1 MQLVIINNKTQIK
14 LKKMKKP
21 KNRTKTKRTT
31 KRDSISKLDLPL
43 KSYKEKPE
51 LIHDNPYQASESIA
65 KALVDK
71 IITISVRKSHNNYLN
86 KIYKNYYFDC
96 MQNQLD
102 ILFATNYLYYY
113 DEPENE
119 ERNKIFWNKNLEKKN
134 TWVEITEPNSS
145 KIDRYENVFM
155 QFINYNPPHVDNIDN
170 KKSSIMRSS
179 TFNEGNSNKDDLFD
193 SKIPNNASQK
203 FSLKIKDVLNK
214 KGNEILDILEE
225 KSSASSKDEDTNR
238 KKKKITKVRKSIK
251 HITKTKKKNSISPK
265 RDSLIKSI
273 SPKKESSKEKKNS
286 DDEDI
291 SKNKKSKRQS
301 ILAMNFIE
309 IPNIDKESNNE
320 IYSPPDVEK
329 LRKAVI
335 EGKIKKEKEEKKHAL
350 IKKMTSINN
359 VENIF
364 GDDNKMI
371 DSNKLTFDSNGK
383 IISFK
388 PIKIESFNKDFLSLK
403 NGIKSLEI
411 NNANNKKS
419 RFKRNKNK
427 NQNEII
433 QREKSYDKEIIIK
446 NPEDDPEGK
455 NSINYVKMSAIKN
468 EQKIP
473 SGSNFSLML
482 PNIGVTLR
490 EDDQV
495 KEGKKEFGKYFKK
508 YSMNDYDKILH
519 EFLPLQNK
527 TLIKNQLNQAEN
539 LTSSSMN
546 MTSVNKKNKYISTN
560 PLGNNFNN
568 FNMTNIT
575 NTPLTQTLNYNTISE
590 LPNPLINQQ
599 ETIQENDINTNNNN
613 NSSFVKTN
621 KSMDSYY
628 SGNNIYSGSMSRLYN
643 NNMSNFTAPKFIM
656 LNKNCSSTSLK
667 NEIENLKDLNEES
680 NLNIYPSK
688 IKLKSRNIFLDNYK
702 EFYKNKRIKEKTINL
717 IDSRTNE
724 LNKKIMINGLWG
736 SQTLQKNKS
745 SGNLLYGK
753 HLTKYQALRELGSN
767 LLTGIKIKLP
777 RDRKVDINI

>member
-71 IITISVRKSHNNYLN
+71 IITISVRKSHNNHLN

-251 HITKTKKKNSISPK
+251 HITKTKKKNSISSK

-560 PLGNNFNN
+560 PLGNNLNN
-568 FNMTNIT
+568 FNMTNTT

-613 NSSFVKTN
+613 NSSFIKTN
-621 KSMDSYY
+621 KSMNSYY

>member
-1 MQLVIINNKTQIK
+1 
-14 LKKMKKP
+14 MKKP
-21 KNRTKTKRTT
+21 KNRIKTKRTT

-71 IITISVRKSHNNYLN
+71 IITISVRKSHNNHLN

-350 IKKMTSINN
+350 IKKMTSINS

-427 NQNEII
+427 NQNEIV

-560 PLGNNFNN
+560 PLGNNLNN
-568 FNMTNIT
+568 FNMTNTT

-613 NSSFVKTN
+613 NSSFIKTN
-621 KSMDSYY
+621 KSMNSYY

>member
-71 IITISVRKSHNNYLN
+71 IITISVRKSHNNHLN

-170 KKSSIMRSS
+170 KKSSLMRSS

-273 SPKKESSKEKKNS
+273 SPKKDSSKEKKNS

-350 IKKMTSINN
+350 IKKMTSINS

-560 PLGNNFNN
+560 PLGNKLNN
-568 FNMTNIT
+568 FNMTNTT

-613 NSSFVKTN
+613 NSSFIKTN
-621 KSMDSYY
+621 KSMNSYY

>member
-1 MQLVIINNKTQIK
+1 
-14 LKKMKKP
+14 MKKP

-71 IITISVRKSHNNYLN
+71 IITISVRKSHNNHLN

-193 SKIPNNASQK
+193 SKISNNASQK

-560 PLGNNFNN
+560 PLGNNLNN
-568 FNMTNIT
+568 FNMTNTT

-613 NSSFVKTN
+613 NSSFIKTN
-621 KSMDSYY
+621 KSMNSYY

>member
-1 MQLVIINNKTQIK
+1 
-14 LKKMKKP
+14 MKKP

-71 IITISVRKSHNNYLN
+71 IITISVRKSHNNHLN

-273 SPKKESSKEKKNS
+273 SQKKESSKEKKNS

-560 PLGNNFNN
+560 PLGNNLNN
-568 FNMTNIT
+568 FNMTNTT

-613 NSSFVKTN
+613 NSSFIKTN
-621 KSMDSYY
+621 KSMNSYY

>member
-1 MQLVIINNKTQIK
+1 
-14 LKKMKKP
+14 MKKP

-71 IITISVRKSHNNYLN
+71 IITISVRKSHNNHLN

-214 KGNEILDILEE
+214 KGNDILDILEE

-251 HITKTKKKNSISPK
+251 HPTKAKKKNSISPK

-560 PLGNNFNN
+560 PLGNNLNN
-568 FNMTNIT
+568 FNMTNTT

-599 ETIQENDINTNNNN
+599 EIIQENDINTNNNN
-613 NSSFVKTN
+613 NSSFIKTN
-621 KSMDSYY
+621 KSMNSYY

>member
-1 MQLVIINNKTQIK
+1 
-14 LKKMKKP
+14 MKKP

-71 IITISVRKSHNNYLN
+71 IITISVRKSHNNHLN

-560 PLGNNFNN
+560 PLGNNLNN
-568 FNMTNIT
+568 FNMTNTT

-613 NSSFVKTN
+613 NSSFIKTN
-621 KSMDSYY
+621 KSMNSYY

>member
-1 MQLVIINNKTQIK
+1 
-14 LKKMKKP
+14 MKKP

-71 IITISVRKSHNNYLN
+71 IITISVRKSHNNHLN

-273 SPKKESSKEKKNS
+273 SPKKDSSKEKKNS

-309 IPNIDKESNNE
+309 IPNIDKESNND

-560 PLGNNFNN
+560 PLGNNLNN
-568 FNMTNIT
+568 FNMTNTT
-575 NTPLTQTLNYNTISE
+575 NTPLTQILNYNTISE

-599 ETIQENDINTNNNN
+599 DTIQENDINTNNNN
-613 NSSFVKTN
+613 NSSFIKTN
-621 KSMDSYY
+621 KSMNSYY

>member
-1 MQLVIINNKTQIK
+1 
-14 LKKMKKP
+14 MKKP
-21 KNRTKTKRTT
+21 KNRAKTKRTT

-71 IITISVRKSHNNYLN
+71 IITISVRKSHNNHLN

-560 PLGNNFNN
+560 PLGNNLNN
-568 FNMTNIT
+568 FNMTNTT

-613 NSSFVKTN
+613 NSSFIKTN
-621 KSMDSYY
+621 KSMNSYY

>member
-71 IITISVRKSHNNYLN
+71 IITISVRKSHNNHLN

-350 IKKMTSINN
+350 IKKMTSINS

-560 PLGNNFNN
+560 PLGNNLNN
-568 FNMTNIT
+568 FNMTNTT

-613 NSSFVKTN
+613 NSSFIKTN
-621 KSMDSYY
+621 KSMNSYY

>member
-1 MQLVIINNKTQIK
+1 
-14 LKKMKKP
+14 MKKP

-71 IITISVRKSHNNYLN
+71 IITISVRKSHNNHLN

-119 ERNKIFWNKNLEKKN
+119 ERNKIFWNLNLEKKN

-433 QREKSYDKEIIIK
+433 QREKNYDKEIIIK

-560 PLGNNFNN
+560 PLGNNLNN
-568 FNMTNIT
+568 FNMTNTT

-599 ETIQENDINTNNNN
+599 DTIQENDINTNNNN
-613 NSSFVKTN
+613 NSSFIKTN
-621 KSMDSYY
+621 KSMNSYY

>member
-1 MQLVIINNKTQIK
+1 
-14 LKKMKKP
+14 MKKP

-71 IITISVRKSHNNYLN
+71 IITISVRKSHNNHLN

-170 KKSSIMRSS
+170 KKSSLMRSS

-309 IPNIDKESNNE
+309 IPNIDKESNND

-560 PLGNNFNN
+560 PLGNNLNN
-568 FNMTNIT
+568 FNMTNTT

-613 NSSFVKTN
+613 NSSFIKTN
-621 KSMDSYY
+621 KSMNSYY

>member
-1 MQLVIINNKTQIK
+1 
-14 LKKMKKP
+14 MKKP

-71 IITISVRKSHNNYLN
+71 IITISVRKSHNNHLN

-214 KGNEILDILEE
+214 KGNDILDILEE

-251 HITKTKKKNSISPK
+251 HPTKAKKKNSISPK

-473 SGSNFSLML
+473 SGSIFSLML

-560 PLGNNFNN
+560 PLGNNLNN
-568 FNMTNIT
+568 FNMTNTT

-613 NSSFVKTN
+613 NSSFIKTN
-621 KSMDSYY
+621 KSMNSYY

>member
-1 MQLVIINNKTQIK
+1 
-14 LKKMKKP
+14 MKKP

-71 IITISVRKSHNNYLN
+71 IITISVRKSHNNHLN

-179 TFNEGNSNKDDLFD
+179 TFNEVNSNKDDLFD

-265 RDSLIKSI
+265 RDSLIKYI

-350 IKKMTSINN
+350 IKKMTSINS

-546 MTSVNKKNKYISTN
+546 MTSINKKNKYISTN
-560 PLGNNFNN
+560 PLGNNLNN
-568 FNMTNIT
+568 FNMTNTT

-613 NSSFVKTN
+613 NSSFIKTN
-621 KSMDSYY
+621 KSMNSYY

>member
-1 MQLVIINNKTQIK
+1 
-14 LKKMKKP
+14 MKKP

-71 IITISVRKSHNNYLN
+71 IITISVRKSHNNHLN

-179 TFNEGNSNKDDLFD
+179 TFNEVNSNKDDLFD

-265 RDSLIKSI
+265 RDSLIKYI

-560 PLGNNFNN
+560 PLGNNLNN
-568 FNMTNIT
+568 FNMTNTT

-613 NSSFVKTN
+613 NSSFIKTN
-621 KSMDSYY
+621 KSMNSYY

>member
-1 MQLVIINNKTQIK
+1 
-14 LKKMKKP
+14 MKKP

-71 IITISVRKSHNNYLN
+71 IITISVRKSHNNHLN

-170 KKSSIMRSS
+170 KKSSLMRSS

-193 SKIPNNASQK
+193 SKIQNNASQK

-560 PLGNNFNN
+560 PLGNNLNN
-568 FNMTNIT
+568 FNMTNTT

-613 NSSFVKTN
+613 NSSFIKTN
-621 KSMDSYY
+621 KSMNSYY

>member
-71 IITISVRKSHNNYLN
+71 IITISVRKSHNNHLN

-170 KKSSIMRSS
+170 KKSSLMRSS

-560 PLGNNFNN
+560 PLGNNLNN
-568 FNMTNIT
+568 FNMTNTT

-613 NSSFVKTN
+613 NSSFIKTN
-621 KSMDSYY
+621 KSMNSYY

>member
-1 MQLVIINNKTQIK
+1 
-14 LKKMKKP
+14 MKKP

-71 IITISVRKSHNNYLN
+71 IITISVRKSHNNHLN

-170 KKSSIMRSS
+170 KKSSLMRSS

-193 SKIPNNASQK
+193 SKIQNNASQK

-309 IPNIDKESNNE
+309 IPNIDKESNND

-350 IKKMTSINN
+350 IKKMTSINS

-560 PLGNNFNN
+560 PLGNNLNN
-568 FNMTNIT
+568 FNMTNT
-575 NTPLTQTLNYNTISE
+575 SNTPLTQILNYNTISE

-613 NSSFVKTN
+613 NSSFIKTN
-621 KSMDSYY
+621 KSMNSYY

>member
-1 MQLVIINNKTQIK
+1 
-14 LKKMKKP
+14 MKKP

-71 IITISVRKSHNNYLN
+71 IITISVRKSHNNHLN

-238 KKKKITKVRKSIK
+238 KKKRITKVRKSIK
-251 HITKTKKKNSISPK
+251 HPTKNKKKNSISPK

-560 PLGNNFNN
+560 PLGNNLNN
-568 FNMTNIT
+568 FNMTNTT

-613 NSSFVKTN
+613 NSSFIKTN
-621 KSMDSYY
+621 KSMNSYY

>member
-1 MQLVIINNKTQIK
+1 
-14 LKKMKKP
+14 MKKP

-31 KRDSISKLDLPL
+31 KRDSISKSDLPL

-71 IITISVRKSHNNYLN
+71 IITISVRKSHNNHLN

-265 RDSLIKSI
+265 RDSLINSI

-527 TLIKNQLNQAEN
+527 TLIKNQLNQTEN

-560 PLGNNFNN
+560 PLGNNLNN
-568 FNMTNIT
+568 FNMTNTT

-599 ETIQENDINTNNNN
+599 EIIQENDINTNNNN
-613 NSSFVKTN
+613 NSSFIKTN
-621 KSMDSYY
+621 KSMNSYY

-717 IDSRTNE
+717 IDSRINE

>member
-1 MQLVIINNKTQIK
+1 
-14 LKKMKKP
+14 MKKP

-71 IITISVRKSHNNYLN
+71 IITISVRKSHNNHLN

-170 KKSSIMRSS
+170 KKSSIMRAS

-560 PLGNNFNN
+560 PLGNNLNN
-568 FNMTNIT
+568 FNMTNTT

-613 NSSFVKTN
+613 NSSFIKTN
-621 KSMDSYY
+621 KSMNSYY

>member
-1 MQLVIINNKTQIK
+1 
-14 LKKMKKP
+14 
-21 KNRTKTKRTT
+21 
-31 KRDSISKLDLPL
+31 
-43 KSYKEKPE
+43 
-51 LIHDNPYQASESIA
+51 
-65 KALVDK
+65 
-71 IITISVRKSHNNYLN
+71 
-86 KIYKNYYFDC
+86 
-96 MQNQLD
+96 
-102 ILFATNYLYYY
+102 
-113 DEPENE
+113 
-119 ERNKIFWNKNLEKKN
+119 
-134 TWVEITEPNSS
+134 
-145 KIDRYENVFM
+145 
-155 QFINYNPPHVDNIDN
+155 
-170 KKSSIMRSS
+170 
-179 TFNEGNSNKDDLFD
+179 
-193 SKIPNNASQK
+193 
-203 FSLKIKDVLNK
+203 
-214 KGNEILDILEE
+214 
-225 KSSASSKDEDTNR
+225 
-238 KKKKITKVRKSIK
+238 
-251 HITKTKKKNSISPK
+251 
-265 RDSLIKSI
+265 
-273 SPKKESSKEKKNS
+273 
-286 DDEDI
+286 
-291 SKNKKSKRQS
+291 
-301 ILAMNFIE
+301 MNFIE

-560 PLGNNFNN
+560 PLGNNLNN
-568 FNMTNIT
+568 FNMTNTT

-613 NSSFVKTN
+613 NSSFIKTN
-621 KSMDSYY
+621 KSMNSYY

>member
-71 IITISVRKSHNNYLN
+71 IITISVRKSHNNHLN

-170 KKSSIMRSS
+170 KKSSLMRSS
-179 TFNEGNSNKDDLFD
+179 TFNEGNSNKNDLFD

-350 IKKMTSINN
+350 IKKMTSINS

-527 TLIKNQLNQAEN
+527 TLIKNQLNQTEN

-546 MTSVNKKNKYISTN
+546 TTSVNKKNKYISTN
-560 PLGNNFNN
+560 PLGNNLNN
-568 FNMTNIT
+568 FNMTNTT

-613 NSSFVKTN
+613 NSSFIKTN
-621 KSMDSYY
+621 KSMNSYY

>member
-71 IITISVRKSHNNYLN
+71 IITISVRKSHNNHLN

-193 SKIPNNASQK
+193 SKIQNNASQK

-238 KKKKITKVRKSIK
+238 KKKKITKVRKNIK

-560 PLGNNFNN
+560 PLGNNLNN
-568 FNMTNIT
+568 FNMTNTT

-613 NSSFVKTN
+613 NSSFIKTN
-621 KSMDSYY
+621 KSMNSYY

>member
-1 MQLVIINNKTQIK
+1 
-14 LKKMKKP
+14 MKKP

-71 IITISVRKSHNNYLN
+71 IITISVRKSHNNHLN

-238 KKKKITKVRKSIK
+238 KKKRITKVRKSIK
-251 HITKTKKKNSISPK
+251 HPTKAKKKNSISPK

-560 PLGNNFNN
+560 PLGNNLNN
-568 FNMTNIT
+568 FNMTNTT

-613 NSSFVKTN
+613 NSSFIKTN
-621 KSMDSYY
+621 KSMNSYY

>member
-71 IITISVRKSHNNYLN
+71 IITISVRKSHNNHLN

-170 KKSSIMRSS
+170 KKSSLMRSS

-193 SKIPNNASQK
+193 SKIQNNASQK

-251 HITKTKKKNSISPK
+251 HPTKTKKKNSISQK

-309 IPNIDKESNNE
+309 IPNIDKESNND

-350 IKKMTSINN
+350 IKKMTSINS

-560 PLGNNFNN
+560 PLGNNLNN
-568 FNMTNIT
+568 FNMTNTT

-613 NSSFVKTN
+613 NSSFIKTN
-621 KSMDSYY
+621 KSMNSYY

>member
-1 MQLVIINNKTQIK
+1 
-14 LKKMKKP
+14 MKKP

-71 IITISVRKSHNNYLN
+71 IITISVRKSHNNHLN

-170 KKSSIMRSS
+170 KKSSIMRAS

-350 IKKMTSINN
+350 IKKMTSINS

-560 PLGNNFNN
+560 PLGNNLNN
-568 FNMTNIT
+568 FNMTNTT

-613 NSSFVKTN
+613 NSSFIKTN
-621 KSMDSYY
+621 KSMNSYY

>member
-71 IITISVRKSHNNYLN
+71 IITISVRKSHNNHLN

-251 HITKTKKKNSISPK
+251 HPTKTKKKNSISPK

-350 IKKMTSINN
+350 IKKMTSINS

-560 PLGNNFNN
+560 PLGNNLNN
-568 FNMTNIT
+568 FNMTNTT

-613 NSSFVKTN
+613 NSSFIKTN
-621 KSMDSYY
+621 KSMNSYY

>member
-1 MQLVIINNKTQIK
+1 
-14 LKKMKKP
+14 MKKP
-21 KNRTKTKRTT
+21 KNRAKTKRTT

-71 IITISVRKSHNNYLN
+71 IITISVRKSHNNHLN

-134 TWVEITEPNSS
+134 TWVEIAEPNSS

-170 KKSSIMRSS
+170 KKSSLMRSS

-527 TLIKNQLNQAEN
+527 TLIKNQLNQTEN

-560 PLGNNFNN
+560 PLGNNLNN
-568 FNMTNIT
+568 FNMTNTT

-613 NSSFVKTN
+613 SSFIKTN
-621 KSMDSYY
+621 KSMNSYY

>member
-1 MQLVIINNKTQIK
+1 
-14 LKKMKKP
+14 MKKP

-71 IITISVRKSHNNYLN
+71 IITISVRKSHNNHLN

-170 KKSSIMRSS
+170 KKSSLMRSS

-225 KSSASSKDEDTNR
+225 KSSASSKDEENNR
-238 KKKKITKVRKSIK
+238 KKKKITKK
-251 HITKTKKKNSISPK
+251 
-265 RDSLIKSI
+265 
-273 SPKKESSKEKKNS
+273 KKNS

-383 IISFK
+383 IIIFK

-560 PLGNNFNN
+560 PLGNNLNN
-568 FNMTNIT
+568 FNMTNTT

-613 NSSFVKTN
+613 NSSFIKTN
-621 KSMDSYY
+621 KSMNSYY

-753 HLTKYQALRELGSN
+753 HLTKYQALRAVLIVN
-767 LLTGIKIKLP
+767 LHLTCTL
-777 RDRKVDINI
+777 

>member
-1 MQLVIINNKTQIK
+1 
-14 LKKMKKP
+14 MKKP

-71 IITISVRKSHNNYLN
+71 IITISVRKSHNNHLN

-238 KKKKITKVRKSIK
+238 KKKKITKVRKNIK

-560 PLGNNFNN
+560 PLGNNLNN
-568 FNMTNIT
+568 FNMTNTT

-599 ETIQENDINTNNNN
+599 DTIQENDINTNNNN
-613 NSSFVKTN
+613 NSSFIKTN
-621 KSMDSYY
+621 KSMNSYY

>member
-1 MQLVIINNKTQIK
+1 
-14 LKKMKKP
+14 MKKP
-21 KNRTKTKRTT
+21 KNRAKTKRTT

-71 IITISVRKSHNNYLN
+71 IITISVRKSHNNHLN

-350 IKKMTSINN
+350 IKKMTSINS

-560 PLGNNFNN
+560 PLGNNLNN
-568 FNMTNIT
+568 FNMTNTT

-613 NSSFVKTN
+613 NSSFIKTN
-621 KSMDSYY
+621 KSMNSYY

-656 LNKNCSSTSLK
+656 LNKNCSCTSLK

>member
-1 MQLVIINNKTQIK
+1 
-14 LKKMKKP
+14 MKKN
-21 KNRTKTKRTT
+21 KNITNTKRITRSDT
-31 KRDSISKLDLPL
+31 KFSKLDLPI
-43 KSYKEKPE
+43 KANKDKPE

-71 IITISVRKSHNNYLN
+71 IITISVRISHNNHLN
-86 KIYKNYYFDC
+86 KIYKNYYFDYI
-96 MQNQLD
+96 QNQLD

-113 DEPENE
+113 DEPEDE

-145 KIDRYENVFM
+145 KIDRYETVFM
-155 QFINYNPPHVDNIDN
+155 QYINYNPPQVDNNDN
-170 KKSSIMRSS
+170 KKTSIMRSS
-179 TFNEGNSNKDDLFD
+179 TFNEGNSNKDELFD
-193 SKIPNNASQK
+193 YKISNSSSQK
-203 FSLKIKDVLNK
+203 YSLKVKDVLSK
-214 KGNEILDILEE
+214 KSSDILDILEE
-225 KSSASSKDEDTNR
+225 KSSASSKDEEMS
-238 KKKKITKVRKSIK
+238 KKKKITQKMRNSIK
-251 HITKTKKKNSISPK
+251 HPTKNQKRNTISK
-265 RDSLIKSI
+265 RDSLVKSI
-273 SPKKESSKEKKNS
+273 SPKKEN
-286 DDEDI
+286 DVEDI
-291 SKNKKSKRQS
+291 SINKRSKKQP
-301 ILAMNFIE
+301 ILAMNFKE
-309 IPNIDKESNNE
+309 IPNIDKELNYE
-320 IYSPPDVEK
+320 KYSPPDVEK

-335 EGKIKKEKEEKKHAL
+335 EGKIKKEKEEKKQAL
-350 IKKMTSINN
+350 IKKITSIHNS
-359 VENIF
+359 ENIY
-364 GDDNKMI
+364 GNENKMI

-388 PIKIESFNKDFLSLK
+388 PIKIQSLNKDFLSLK

-411 NNANNKKS
+411 NDGNNKKR
-419 RFKRNKNK
+419 RFKKNINNNNNPDVIPQK
-427 NQNEII
+427 ENSNE
-433 QREKSYDKEIIIK
+433 KEIIIK
-446 NPEDDPEGK
+446 NPLDDRERK
-455 NSINYVKMSAIKN
+455 NSINYVKISSIKS
-468 EQKIP
+468 EQKIIG
-473 SGSNFSLML
+473 GSNFSLML

-490 EDDQV
+490 EDDQI

-508 YSMNDYDKILH
+508 YSINDYDRILH
-519 EFLPLQNK
+519 EYLPSQNK
-527 TLIKNQLNQAEN
+527 TLLKNQLNQADN
-539 LTSSSMN
+539 LTTSSVN

-560 PLGNNFNN
+560 LLGSNNNN
-568 FNMTNIT
+568 INMTNMT
-575 NTPLTQTLNYNTISE
+575 NTSNIPLTQTFNYNTVSE
-590 LPNPLINQQ
+590 LPNPLMNQQ
-599 ETIQENDINTNNNN
+599 ESIQENDINSNNNNN
-613 NSSFVKTN
+613 NSSFIKSN
-621 KSMDSYY
+621 KSMNSYY

>member
-1 MQLVIINNKTQIK
+1 
-14 LKKMKKP
+14 MKKP

-193 SKIPNNASQK
+193 SKIQNNASQK

-560 PLGNNFNN
+560 PLGNNLNN
-568 FNMTNIT
+568 FNMTNTT

-599 ETIQENDINTNNNN
+599 EIIQENDINTNNNN
-613 NSSFVKTN
+613 NSSFIKTN
-621 KSMDSYY
+621 KSMNSYY

>member
-1 MQLVIINNKTQIK
+1 
-14 LKKMKKP
+14 MKKP

-71 IITISVRKSHNNYLN
+71 IITISVRKSHNNHLN

-193 SKIPNNASQK
+193 SKIQNNASQK

-560 PLGNNFNN
+560 PLGNNLNN
-568 FNMTNIT
+568 FNMTNTT

-613 NSSFVKTN
+613 NSSFIKTN
-621 KSMDSYY
+621 KSMNSYY

>member
-1 MQLVIINNKTQIK
+1 
-14 LKKMKKP
+14 MKKP

-43 KSYKEKPE
+43 KSYKEKSE

-71 IITISVRKSHNNYLN
+71 IITISVRKSHNNHLN

-170 KKSSIMRSS
+170 KKSSLMRSS

-560 PLGNNFNN
+560 PLGNNLNN
-568 FNMTNIT
+568 FNMTNTT

-599 ETIQENDINTNNNN
+599 ETIKENDINTNNNN
-613 NSSFVKTN
+613 NSSFIKTN
-621 KSMDSYY
+621 KSMNSYY

>member
-1 MQLVIINNKTQIK
+1 
-14 LKKMKKP
+14 MKKP

-71 IITISVRKSHNNYLN
+71 IITISVRKSHNNHLN

-251 HITKTKKKNSISPK
+251 HITKTKKKNNISPK

-560 PLGNNFNN
+560 PLGNNLNN
-568 FNMTNIT
+568 FNMTNTT

-613 NSSFVKTN
+613 NSSFIKTN
-621 KSMDSYY
+621 KSMNSYY

-724 LNKKIMINGLWG
+724 LNKKIMINKLWG

>member
-1 MQLVIINNKTQIK
+1 
-14 LKKMKKP
+14 MKKP

-71 IITISVRKSHNNYLN
+71 IITISVRKSHNNHLN

-170 KKSSIMRSS
+170 KKSSLMRSS

-193 SKIPNNASQK
+193 SKIQNNASQK

-251 HITKTKKKNSISPK
+251 HPTKTKKKNSISPK

-539 LTSSSMN
+539 LTSSSKN

-560 PLGNNFNN
+560 PLGNNLNN
-568 FNMTNIT
+568 FNMTNTT

-613 NSSFVKTN
+613 SSFIKTN
-621 KSMDSYY
+621 KSMNSYY
-628 SGNNIYSGSMSRLYN
+628 SGNNIYSGSMSRLY

-777 RDRKVDINI
+777 RDRKVDINL